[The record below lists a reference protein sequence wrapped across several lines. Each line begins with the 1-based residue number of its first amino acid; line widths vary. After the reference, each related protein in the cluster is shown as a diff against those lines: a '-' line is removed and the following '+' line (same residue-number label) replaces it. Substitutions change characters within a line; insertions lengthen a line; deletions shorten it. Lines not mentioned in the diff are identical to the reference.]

1 MSNGRKTL
9 FVISFLIIDLLLVS
23 GIFMIRDMTSRNII
37 KKEVIALSEL
47 QFTEDNFNT
56 DIKSSGEYAIVE
68 TAIKKYLDDYAT
80 EVQILL
86 SVKDDELL
94 SGLLDSDNFLRD
106 GPLFD
111 ESFEYI
117 ELTKNNFNYNMDI
130 LMNRINEEAI
140 YNYIYNYDVDYDS
153 VELYSNLLVDY
164 NILGKI
170 EEMQE
175 KLKDEKVLIDSYI
188 DSISDVLTYLKNNS
202 NMYNMVDGEIVFY
215 DEVMQ
220 NQYNDLF
227 NKTKRIFD

>member
-94 SGLLDSDNFLRD
+94 SGLLDSDNYLRD

>member
-94 SGLLDSDNFLRD
+94 SGLLDSDNYLRD

-117 ELTKNNFNYNMDI
+117 ELTKNNYNMDI
-130 LMNRINEEAI
+130 LMNRINEGAI

>member
-94 SGLLDSDNFLRD
+94 SGLLDSDNYLRD

-130 LMNRINEEAI
+130 LMNRISEEAI

-175 KLKDEKVLIDSYI
+175 MLKDEKVLIDSYI